1 MALAIAIPDAFVVD
15 MAQTE
20 DNGEGWLYMSIEP
33 DSYEAYK
40 RLPAAVTF
48 LNRTYA
54 KTGWNSDTGKVAYC
68 TSRPVAYGRSA
79 K

>member
-1 MALAIAIPDAFVVD
+1 MALAVAIPDAFVVD

-20 DNGEGWLYMSIEP
+20 DNGEGWLYMSIAPE
-33 DSYEAYK
+33 DYDGFK

-48 LNRTYA
+48 QGRTYG
-54 KTGWNSDTGKVAYC
+54 KSGWNSDNGHVAYS
-68 TSRPVAYGRSA
+68 TGRPVARTLR